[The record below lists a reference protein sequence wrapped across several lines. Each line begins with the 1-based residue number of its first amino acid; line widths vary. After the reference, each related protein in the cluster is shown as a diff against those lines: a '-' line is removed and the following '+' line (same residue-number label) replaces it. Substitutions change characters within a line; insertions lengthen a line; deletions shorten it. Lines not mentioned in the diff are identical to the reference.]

1 LNKYFPAK
9 YLDYLS
15 NIVGSSQN
23 HMEIQMGL
31 QLMSQLIFETDFMG
45 CDTGGMLKR
54 YAQAYIEK

>member
-1 LNKYFPAK
+1 
-9 YLDYLS
+9 
-15 NIVGSSQN
+15 
-23 HMEIQMGL
+23 MEIQMGL